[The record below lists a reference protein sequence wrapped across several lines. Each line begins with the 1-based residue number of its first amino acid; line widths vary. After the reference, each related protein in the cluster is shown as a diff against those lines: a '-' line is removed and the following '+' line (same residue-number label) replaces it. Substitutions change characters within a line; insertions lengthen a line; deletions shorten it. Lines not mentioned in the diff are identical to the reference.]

1 MDANA
6 LHLELR
12 NALSLADELSRH
24 AYSAGNAELST
35 LLSVVRTA
43 ISEREV
49 EVGQSHLGLASASP
63 LLIQRIT
70 RSLAAIRDQSEA
82 IPLVQRPRFTML
94 MESLERIVFAEQH
107 PLAPVPAQ
115 PLFGKLPLARAIP
128 QDVHSVADYLIA
140 GTYLASAMFARTKWA
155 KRVGIAMGVSA
166 AGVALASDHRLS
178 LTKAIRIETHELI
191 DHAFGIRAVALPVI
205 FGYVRKDPIAAGMQI
220 VAGIG
225 TIALALFTDYRGDR
239 GTGRALRS
247 KGGPTPVRD
256 RLPHNVKNRVPEAQ
270 RPLEGLSGAI

>member
-24 AYSAGNAELST
+24 LHSLGQDGLAAQLN
-35 LLSVVRTA
+35 VVRTA
-43 ISEREV
+43 ISEREA

-63 LLIQRIT
+63 LLIQRLT
-70 RSLAAIRDQSEA
+70 KSLEAIREESEA
-82 IPLVQRPRFTML
+82 IPLVHRPRFAML
-94 MESLERIVFAEQH
+94 MDSLERIVFAEQH
-107 PLAPVPAQ
+107 PLAPVPAK
-115 PLFGKLPLARAIP
+115 PVLGKLPLARKVP
-128 QDVHSVADYLIA
+128 QDVHSLADYLVA
-140 GTYLASAMFARTKWA
+140 GTYLASALVARTTWA
-155 KRVGIAMGVSA
+155 RRVGIVMGFT
-166 AGVALASDHRLS
+166 AGGIALATDARLS
-178 LTKAIRIETHELI
+178 LAKTIRIEMHELI
-191 DHAFGIRAVALPVI
+191 DHAFGVRAIALPLI
-205 FGYVRKDPIAAGMQI
+205 FGYAKKDPIAAGIQI

-256 RLPHNVKNRVPEAQ
+256 RLPRVVKNRVGEVQ
-270 RPLEGLSGAI
+270 RPLEGLSADI